1 MMTVA
6 LENREGSQLSK
17 SRLSN
22 LRLSRHRGLMTAIVA
37 FIVLFQIVSSL
48 SAVPLGYYDI
58 SQMATSG
65 ATLAIVAMGQTV
77 VVISGG
83 FDLSAAATVSLINVA
98 LASLPPELG
107 ASPTM
112 MTLIALGIGM
122 AVGAFNGFFIAV
134 LRLQAIVVTL
144 STMFILQGI
153 SLIVMDKPGGMIDAA
168 LSEVLMGDLITDWM
182 PMSAAL
188 IIALLIFWYWLKRTK
203 LGLAIYAIGGDFD
216 SARSA
221 GISTRLTQFMV
232 YVIAGAFYGLAGLF
246 ISAQTGAGDP
256 LVGNP
261 MLLQMFAAVVVGGT
275 LLGGGRGGLT
285 GSVLGAYVLMIIVNI
300 LLVLNVSAYYS
311 TVAESTILL
320 LAVLSASLHRK
331 SVLARNIR
339 QLGVRLTARR
349 EGTLPA
355 SLGLSPRKLVLPAQ
369 SADRTRTRPASAEVG
384 FLTRHGEIIRYALPA
399 YICFIGVLVVTQVM
413 LGNTLLSLNY
423 YNSLIVLASFL
434 AILALGQGTVILTGG
449 LDLSVPWTIG
459 LCGILLAGMVSG
471 SNVALVYAIPTVLGV
486 GLLIGFLN
494 GFGIVALGLSPI
506 VMTLAVNGMLQGAAL
521 VYSGGTPDGFAAPL
535 LRDFMTS
542 RFLGI
547 TPVVPFI
554 FLFVAFA
561 ILLLG
566 RTAFGRRVYAIGNSE
581 RGAELS
587 GIPVKATTI
596 KVYMLSGFCAALVG
610 ILLTGFSGQAS
621 LGMGDEYLLP
631 SIAVVVVGGALITG
645 GRGSYVGM
653 VGGVIL
659 LTALQTLLAGT
670 VIPTSARSILYGL
683 VILGAIIALRDRRS

>member
-1 MMTVA
+1 MASSSGIEAQRMTA
-6 LENREGSQLSK
+6 ANW
-17 SRLSN
+17 RLG
-22 LRLSRHRGLMTAIVA
+22 RHRGLATAAAA
-37 FIVLFQIVSSL
+37 FVVLFMTVAGL

-65 ATLAIVAMGQTV
+65 ATLAIVSMGQTV
-77 VVISGG
+77 VILSGG
-83 FDLSAAATVSLINVA
+83 FDLSAAAVVSFVNVV
-98 LASLPPELG
+98 LASLPPSVITSPAALALIGVAIG
-107 ASPTM
+107 AT
-112 MTLIALGIGM
+112 
-122 AVGAFNGFFIAV
+122 VGAFNGFFIAI

-144 STMFILQGI
+144 STMFILQGVT
-153 SLIVMDKPGGMIDAA
+153 LIVMDKPGGMIEPA
-168 LSEVLMGDLITDWM
+168 LSELLVGDLITDRV
-182 PMSAAL
+182 PMSMAL
-188 IIALLIFWYWLKRTK
+188 IFALLLFWYWLKRTK
-203 LGLAIYAIGGDFD
+203 LGLAIYAIGGDFE

-221 GISTRLTQFMV
+221 GIPTRLVQFLV
-232 YVIAGAFYGLAGLF
+232 YVIAGGFYGLAGVF

-300 LLVLNVSAYYS
+300 LLVLNVSAYFS

-331 SVLARNIR
+331 SALAKNIR
-339 QLGVRLTARR
+339 QLVGRLAARR
-349 EGTLPA
+349 QGILP
-355 SLGLSPRKLVLPAQ
+355 SQVGLSPRKLTLPGIAKGAS
-369 SADRTRTRPASAEVG
+369 SARTGAPAAG
-384 FLTRHGEIIRYALPA
+384 FLTRNAEIIRYALPS
-399 YICFIGVLVVTQVM
+399 YLCLLGVLLITQYV
-413 LGNTLLSLNY
+413 LGNTLFNLNY

-459 LCGILLAGMVSG
+459 LCGILVAGMVSG
-471 SNVALVYAIPTVLGV
+471 SDVALLYAVPLALLVGV
-486 GLLIGFLN
+486 LIGFLN

-506 VMTLAVNGMLQGAAL
+506 VMTLAMNGILQGLAL

-535 LRDFMTS
+535 LRSFMTS
-542 RFLGI
+542 RIAGV
-547 TPVVPFI
+547 TPVVPVVM
-554 FLFVAFA
+554 LFVAGA
-561 ILLLG
+561 MLLLG

-581 RGAELS
+581 RAAELS
-587 GIPVKATTI
+587 GIPVRWTTI
-596 KVYMLSGFCAALVG
+596 KVYMLSGFCSALVG
-610 ILLTGFSGQAS
+610 VLLTGFSGQAS

-653 VGGVIL
+653 LGGVVL

-670 VIPTSARSILYGL
+670 TIPPSARSILYGL
-683 VILGAIIALRDRRS
+683 VILGAVIALRDRRS